1 MYVDSGSPLSCTSAE
16 LVSWLGCAALA
27 SSLGVADSVPA
38 VTRPSAA
45 TAATTRLLSICRVVR
60 LLQFISCPPET
71 PIRADSVKWG
81 LLWETAPASGRRRGA
96 NVARRSL
103 RRQALQS
110 LWRLRGSR
118 RYNGP
123 AVRGMY
129 VRSRVARLV
138 RQCAQQ

>member
-81 LLWETAPASGRRRGA
+81 LLWEPRLLLAGAEGRMLRDAACAVKRCRRCGGF
-96 NVARRSL
+96 V
-103 RRQALQS
+103 
-110 LWRLRGSR
+110 
-118 RYNGP
+118 
-123 AVRGMY
+123 
-129 VRSRVARLV
+129 
-138 RQCAQQ
+138 